1 MLTVQ
6 MDMAG
11 SKVVPSWPAEMA
23 FLGLPLSPGGLG
35 DTMKWNSCWLIDC
48 LDGWMDGSENP
59 AHVKHITFDY
69 FFITLVGGGG
79 QVWIKQK
86 V

>member
-1 MLTVQ
+1 MQ

-35 DTMKWNSCWLIDC
+35 DTMKRNSCWLIGC
-48 LDGWMDGSENP
+48 LDGWMALKILP
-59 AHVKHITFDY
+59 TVKHITFDY